1 MTNYILFEVDDIEVN
16 KSRDGMCINFE
27 KDHSRA
33 SIYLTKKQLKTLI
46 DYAQAE
52 LQDSELVEEG
62 VEINGKI

>member
-16 KSRDGMCINFE
+16 KSRIGMCINFE

-33 SIYLTKKQLKTLI
+33 SIYLNKEQLKTLI

-62 VEINGKI
+62 VGK